1 MRKLSLVLLL
11 FVATVLPARAQ
22 VAVVVNKSVP
32 AAQVDAGDVLDI
44 YALEKAKWGDGTRVV
59 VFTQDAQA
67 DVFFSQLGRSQT
79 DLKKVWLRKKLSGE
93 GQPPEVLK
101 SDEEVL
107 ARVAATPGA
116 VGFVSAGKV
125 NGQVKV
131 VATFN

>member
-79 DLKKVWLRKKLSGE
+79 DLKKVLLRKKLSGE